1 MDEKAVAA
9 ASVVA
14 VLVALGIGSVGVP
27 VGYDR
32 YAGPKTKPGDSLYGL
47 EKAGEAIQQRLI
59 EWGVYGD
66 NYRWYS
72 SRASERTKELEI
84 VLRRRVAF
92 WRDLLGKAENNMGKA
107 IESVDSP
114 REAENLVYCLN
125 HHIRVLKRVRKLVP
139 PQAENAISRAIQKSR
154 KCLVAVHHYVK
165 RRRRRRRRGWKKI
178 REIGENRL
186 RHVPI
191 QKPSGVSQEKWP
203 KWPPWKRGRGPRKP
217 PENRIGIPPGPPGK
231 H

>member
-9 ASVVA
+9 ASAVA

-32 YAGPKTKPGDSLYGL
+32 YAGPKTVPGDSLYGL
-47 EKAGEAIQQRLI
+47 EKAGEAIQQKLI
-59 EWGVYGD
+59 EAGVYGD
-66 NYRWYS
+66 TYGWYV
-72 SRASERTKELEI
+72 SRARERAKELRAVPLRPRDAFRENLLEESER
-84 VLRRRVAF
+84 
-92 WRDLLGKAENNMGKA
+92 DMSKA
-107 IESVDSP
+107 IELVNAP
-114 REAENLVYCLN
+114 KEAENLVYCLN

-154 KCLVAVHHYVK
+154 KCLVAVHHHVK
-165 RRRRRRRRGWKKI
+165 RRRRGWKKI

-217 PENRIGIPPGPPGK
+217 PENRIGVPPGPPGVY
-231 H
+231 